1 MTRHDYGRIGDV
13 EICGDAKLLSEAVGL
28 LPVHVRRLY
37 TADSLTVEFMTVKQ
51 KDIACKVGGSLSQLY
66 S

>member
-1 MTRHDYGRIGDV
+1 M
-13 EICGDAKLLSEAVGL
+13 EICGDANLVSEAVGL

-37 TADSLTVEFMTVKQ
+37 TADSLTVEFKTVKQ
-51 KDIACKVGGSLSQLY
+51 KDIPCRVGGSLSQLY